1 MQMNADKTGRAPGC
15 ANKAGAACPKMG
27 LGSFGNS
34 GGRKLDEGARGVR
47 GLKEGGRQ
55 VKASGLRLAR
65 ILGRCSCGPWKQ
77 RPMPSEDRILL
88 RDDMIATT

>member
-15 ANKAGAACPKMG
+15 ANKGGAACPKMG

-47 GLKEGGRQ
+47 GLKEGAGR
-55 VKASGLRLAR
+55 RRPLACDWR
-65 ILGRCSCGPWKQ
+65 EYWQ
-77 RPMPSEDRILL
+77 M
-88 RDDMIATT
+88 